1 MSRKR
6 VTIADVAA
14 KAGVDP
20 GLVSKVLNNRPGFS
34 IRESTRL
41 RVHSAAQELDY
52 RPSMAARSLRTS
64 KTGAIGVLI
73 PAFTNPIWSEI
84 LDAAESE
91 ADRRGYTLLAGI
103 AGNDPQTG
111 DQRPSRF
118 LDLARSGSVDG
129 LLVAST
135 LQDSDLQA
143 GFEGIPWLHINRR
156 PDISRRHLVLD
167 DTAGVAKAAQHL
179 IDLGHTRIG
188 YLSGPLDTD
197 SGRRRLK
204 GFEQAMTESG
214 LSHSA
219 FVESTYDLGSGV
231 QALTALLDGHPD
243 LTGIICASFATAA
256 GAVAAAQVRGIGIPS
271 QISLISVHDIEMAA
285 AFGPPLTTV
294 RMPLEELGRRGVELL
309 LDNDAAVEIDEMIT
323 SPITVVERES
333 TAPPTSVS

>member
-1 MSRKR
+1 MGRKR

-34 IRESTRL
+34 IRETTRQ
-41 RVHSAAQELDY
+41 RVHDAAHELDY

-64 KTGAIGVLI
+64 KTGAIGVLL

-103 AGNDPQTG
+103 AGTDPQTG
-111 DQRPSRF
+111 DRRPSRF

-135 LQDSDLQA
+135 LQDSDLKA

-156 PDISRRHLVLD
+156 PDVSRRHLVLD
-167 DTAGVAKAAQHL
+167 DTAGVATAAEHL
-179 IDLGHTRIG
+179 IDLGHTKIG

-197 SGRRRLK
+197 SGRRRLT
-204 GFEQAMTESG
+204 GFKQAMTSRG
-214 LSHSA
+214 LSHHA
-219 FVESTYDLGSGV
+219 FVESTYELSSGA
-231 QALTALLDGHPD
+231 QAMNSLVDRSPD
-243 LTGIICASFATAA
+243 LTGIVCASFATAA
-256 GAVAAAQVRGIGIPS
+256 GAVAAAQVRGISIPEQLS
-271 QISLISVHDIEMAA
+271 IISVHDIEMAA

-309 LDNDAAVEIDEMIT
+309 LDNDANVEIDEMIT
-323 SPITVVERES
+323 SPIAVVERRS
-333 TAPPTSVS
+333 TAPPPR